1 MNSSAEHLRS
11 DILGC
16 NAISQRRA
24 GQNQGYWNRT
34 EGEPRLE
41 TASTRLCRAV
51 KFLQD
56 EEARNGGV
64 AAMAL
69 EKQGATYVIPPVMRD
84 AFRDYCKDASDKDK
98 AKVKPI
104 CDE

>member
-69 EKQGATYVIPPVMRD
+69 EKQGPQTSRKPWSDYVL
-84 AFRDYCKDASDKDK
+84 
-98 AKVKPI
+98 I
-104 CDE
+104 CQALHMSFLP